1 MKKIVFICALGFLS
15 AVKLFGQDKGNDF
28 RDRVQIGAK
37 FGVNLS
43 NVYDEEGQDFVADSK
58 FGFAGGVFF
67 RLPLNEFVG
76 FQPEVLFSQ
85 KGFIG
90 SGRMFNSTYS
100 ITRTSNFIDVP
111 LLLSAKPFGFL
122 TVVAGPQFSYLIK
135 QSNVFKNG
143 TTTILQEQEFDNDN
157 VRKNILCFT
166 GGVDVNV
173 EHFVMSARAG
183 WDFQN
188 NNGNGVSET
197 PRYKNAWYQLTF
209 GYRIY

>member
-1 MKKIVFICALGFLS
+1 MKKIVVFSFVCVLS
-15 AVKLFGQDKGNDF
+15 SWSLFAQNKDSDV
-28 RDRVQIGAK
+28 RDRVQVGVKLGA
-37 FGVNLS
+37 NLS

-58 FGFAGGVFF
+58 FGFAGGVFL

-85 KGFIG
+85 KGFVATG
-90 SGRMFNSTYS
+90 SMFNSTYS
-100 ITRTSNFIDVP
+100 ITRTSNFIDIP
-111 LLLSAKPFGFL
+111 LLLTAKPFSFL
-122 TVVAGPQFSYLIK
+122 TVVAGPQFSYLLK
-135 QSNVFKNG
+135 QSNVYKNG
-143 TTTILQEQEFDNDN
+143 STTILQEKEFENDN
-157 VRKNILCFT
+157 IRKNILCFT

-173 EHFVMSARAG
+173 EHFVIGARAG

>member
-157 VRKNILCFT
+157 VRKSILCFT
-166 GGVDVNV
+166 GGVDVALVPFEN
-173 EHFVMSARAG
+173 
-183 WDFQN
+183 D
-188 NNGNGVSET
+188 T
-197 PRYKNAWYQLTF
+197 PEERFYNRTVIVDIIPQEK
-209 GYRIY
+209 

>member
-1 MKKIVFICALGFLS
+1 MKKVLFICAVWVLTT
-15 AVKLFGQDKGNDF
+15 AKLFGQGKGSDV
-28 RDRVQIGAK
+28 RERLQIGAK

-76 FQPEVLFSQ
+76 FQPELLFSQ
-85 KGFIG
+85 KGFVG
-90 SGRMFNSTYS
+90 SGSMFNTTYNM
-100 ITRTSNFIDVP
+100 TRTSNFIDIP
-111 LLLSAKPFGFL
+111 LMLTAKPFSFL

-135 QSNVFKNG
+135 QTNVFKSG
-143 TTTILQEQEFDNDN
+143 STTILQEKEFENDN
-157 VRKNILCFT
+157 IRKNILCFT
-166 GGVDVNV
+166 GGVDVNI
-173 EHFVMSARAG
+173 EHFVVGARAG

>member
-1 MKKIVFICALGFLS
+1 
-15 AVKLFGQDKGNDF
+15 
-28 RDRVQIGAK
+28 
-37 FGVNLS
+37 
-43 NVYDEEGQDFVADSK
+43 
-58 FGFAGGVFF
+58 
-67 RLPLNEFVG
+67 
-76 FQPEVLFSQ
+76 
-85 KGFIG
+85 
-90 SGRMFNSTYS
+90 MFNSTYS

>member
-1 MKKIVFICALGFLS
+1 MKKIVFICALVFLS

-28 RDRVQIGAK
+28 RDRVQVGAK

-90 SGRMFNSTYS
+90 SGRTFNSTYS

-166 GGVDVNV
+166 GGVDVALVPFEN
-173 EHFVMSARAG
+173 
-183 WDFQN
+183 D
-188 NNGNGVSET
+188 T
-197 PRYKNAWYQLTF
+197 PEERFYNRTVIVDIIPQEK
-209 GYRIY
+209 

>member
-122 TVVAGPQFSYLIK
+122 TVVAGPQFSYLIR

>member
-1 MKKIVFICALGFLS
+1 MKKVLFICAVWVLTT
-15 AVKLFGQDKGNDF
+15 AKLFGQVIDA
-28 RDRVQIGAK
+28 RERLQIGAK

-43 NVYDEEGQDFVADSK
+43 NVYDEEGKDFVADSK

-67 RLPLNEFVG
+67 RIPLNEFVG
-76 FQPEVLFSQ
+76 FQPELLFSQ
-85 KGFIG
+85 KGFVGTG
-90 SGRMFNSTYS
+90 SMFNTTYKM
-100 ITRTSNFIDVP
+100 TRTSNFIDIP
-111 LLLSAKPFGFL
+111 LMLSVKPFSFL

-135 QSNVFKNG
+135 QSNVYEAG
-143 TTTILQEQEFDNDN
+143 ATTFLQEKEFDNDN
-157 VRKNILCFT
+157 IRKNILCFT
-166 GGVDVNV
+166 GGVDVNI
-173 EHFVMSARAG
+173 EHFVVGARAG

>member
-76 FQPEVLFSQ
+76 FQPEVLFTQ

>member
-135 QSNVFKNG
+135 QTNVFKNG

-166 GGVDVNV
+166 GGADVNV
-173 EHFVMSARAG
+173 EHFVLSARAG